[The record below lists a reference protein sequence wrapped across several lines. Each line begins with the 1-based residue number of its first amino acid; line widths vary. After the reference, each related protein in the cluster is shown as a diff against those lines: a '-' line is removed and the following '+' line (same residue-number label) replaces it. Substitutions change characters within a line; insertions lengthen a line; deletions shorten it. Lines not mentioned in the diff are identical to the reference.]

1 MTLEVWKDVLTN
13 YGLPGLLV
21 AATVSAFVAIW
32 RWFKRQDV
40 EIQFRLKPR
49 K

>member
-1 MTLEVWKDVLTN
+1 MTLEVWKEILTD
-13 YGLPGLLV
+13 YGLPGLFV
-21 AATVSAFVAIW
+21 AIALSGSIAIW

-40 EIQFRLKPR
+40 EIQLRIKPR

>member
-1 MTLEVWKDVLTN
+1 MTLELWKDILTD
-13 YGLPGLLV
+13 YGLPGLL
-21 AATVSAFVAIW
+21 AAVLVTASIAIW